1 MGETAGNDAKT
12 PTTIPLAPLNLP
24 HNPLP
29 GTQRGSSIRSFLGVI
44 RLKPIRT
51 LTALGMV
58 LLIALA
64 AGVLSAFAWF
74 DYQLRGARRAVN
86 LGHNAE
92 AVTHLE
98 VCRRYSPDHAEVLI
112 LSSRVARRTGAWSEA
127 DALLDRYSELY
138 GDNDSLALERL
149 LLRAT
154 RGEIAVTGALLQYR
168 IDQQDANSPLAREA
182 LIAGLLYRFQLDDA
196 QRQIEQWVEREPGSA
211 VALLARGKF
220 NEERGHS
227 SEAALSYRRLLEFD
241 PHHHEA
247 RMRLCAILLQLS
259 QGEEALAHA
268 QYLYKHLPHHAGV
281 LVQLAQA
288 LDLQGRGDEARSTLD
303 ECLRRFP
310 DHPAALAE
318 RGRIANRDGDSRRA
332 EELLRLATRLD
343 PGDARARYQLYLAL
357 NQNDK
362 KDEAQKELAAQK
374 AIVADVERIE
384 ELLFGRLKQSPNDPA
399 AYHEVAMI
407 ALRSGRAKEALR
419 WLQNALQVDPNY
431 VPAHRTL
438 AAYYHETGNPILS
451 ARHRAIAQQLSGE
464 AAPGKER

>member
-1 MGETAGNDAKT
+1 MGEMAGNNAT
-12 PTTIPLAPLNLP
+12 ASTTIPLAPLNSSQPSLP
-24 HNPLP
+24 SPQPDRSLRSPLVF
-29 GTQRGSSIRSFLGVI
+29 IRRHPVRALTGLG
-44 RLKPIRT
+44 L
-51 LTALGMV
+51 A
-58 LLIALA
+58 LLILLA
-64 AGVLSAFAWF
+64 AGALGVFLWL
-74 DYQLRGARRAVN
+74 DHELRAARRAVE

-98 VCRRYSPDHAEVLI
+98 TCRRFRPDQGEVLI
-112 LSSRVARRTGAWSEA
+112 LSSRVARRTGAWTEA

-138 GDNDSLALERL
+138 GDDDSLALERL

-154 RGEIAVTGALLQYR
+154 RGEIGTTGPLLQYR
-168 IDQQDANSPLAREA
+168 IDRQDAAAPLAREA
-182 LIAGLLYRFQLDDA
+182 LIAGLLYRFQLDQA
-196 QRQIEQWVEREPGSA
+196 KRQIEQWVENEPRSA
-211 VALLARGKF
+211 LALLARAKF
-220 NEERGHS
+220 NEERGHG
-227 SEAALSYRRLLEFD
+227 SEATVTYRRLLEID
-241 PHHHEA
+241 PDHHEA

-268 QYLYKHLPHHAGV
+268 QYLHKHLPDQAGV

-310 DHPAALAE
+310 VHPAALAE

-343 PGDARARYQLYLAL
+343 PGDPRARYQLYLAL

-362 KDEAQKELAAQK
+362 KDEAQKELAEYK
-374 AIVADVERIE
+374 SLEADVERIE
-384 ELLFGRLKQSPNDPA
+384 ELMFGRLAQTPNDPA
-399 AYHEVAMI
+399 IYQEVAMI

-451 ARHRAIAQQLSGE
+451 ARHRAIAQQLTGE
-464 AAPGKER
+464 AASGKER